1 MVANM
6 NDKVQQLMLKLHIS
20 EDEALEI
27 LADDEAID
35 KGEKLFELTPEQKK
49 ASKKA
54 RITTAIKTEKKKKK
68 KVDAYGN
75 ETEVKKKENPELRLL
90 IKTIADSLIPLK
102 HEKMEVTNPEHTIH
116 IKRNGIVYKINLS
129 KTTKDIPDGF

>member
-1 MVANM
+1 MTDEVRKLM
-6 NDKVQQLMLKLHIS
+6 NKLNIS
-20 EDEALEI
+20 ENEALEI

-54 RITTAIKTEKKKKK
+54 RITTAIKTEKGKKK

-75 ETEVKKKENPELRLL
+75 ETEVKKKENPELRFL
-90 IKTIADSLIPLK
+90 IKIIADSLTHIE
-102 HEKMEVTNPEHTIH
+102 HDKMEVTNPEHTIH
-116 IKRNGIVYKINLS
+116 VRRNGVVYKINLS